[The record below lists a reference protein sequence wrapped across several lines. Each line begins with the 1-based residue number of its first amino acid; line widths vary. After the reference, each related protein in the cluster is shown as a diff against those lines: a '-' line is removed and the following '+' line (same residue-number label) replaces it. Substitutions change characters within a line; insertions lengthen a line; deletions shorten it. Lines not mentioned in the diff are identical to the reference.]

1 MKDKYLGMVLMAIV
15 AAMCIV
21 FKTTY
26 ASEIVTLLRCSCG
39 CHKRLNALRNKGE

>member
-26 ASEIVTLLRCSCG
+26 ASEIVTSSCV
-39 CHKRLNALRNKGE
+39 ALAAVIRD